1 MDYKNSKFVDGRITA
16 FKRLNNKNILIAID
30 KLKFFPN
37 LKLSLLDSNGVLI
50 KNLELPTLMP
60 RFEINI
66 DQIQQAKNGQIY
78 ISGLLAESIAFK
90 ELKVHSYI
98 SSYDHDGKLDT
109 TFGKNGMWISDH
121 FTNEKYFSTSSNP
134 LRITDQ
140 NDIFLL
146 RNSFSDQRVQSKS
159 IWN

>member
-78 ISGLLAESIAFK
+78 ISGLLA
-90 ELKVHSYI
+90 
-98 SSYDHDGKLDT
+98 
-109 TFGKNGMWISDH
+109 
-121 FTNEKYFSTSSNP
+121 
-134 LRITDQ
+134 
-140 NDIFLL
+140 
-146 RNSFSDQRVQSKS
+146 
-159 IWN
+159 